1 MLEMYKIHM
10 LGILIVVLFRTSAA
24 GPSVVVALAGG
35 SGAGKSYIGTYVKK
49 VFGHANVSI
58 LSHDRY
64 YKDQAH
70 LHPEERARLNFDH
83 PDMLE
88 SSLMLEH
95 IQGLQRGE
103 TVDVPVYDFQTHSR
117 LGYQQITPA
126 PLVLVD
132 GILVLAETV
141 LSQAFDIRIY
151 VDTPADIR
159 LLRRIKRD
167 LVERGRSVES
177 VLQQYQDT
185 VRPMHELFVESS
197 KARADVIVSGTEGER
212 FEPLVTLLAAR
223 TGLVRSSFVKD
234 EL

>member
-1 MLEMYKIHM
+1 MICATYLAF
-10 LGILIVVLFRTSAA
+10 LSLCGFRTSAA

-35 SGAGKSYIGTYVKK
+35 SGAGKNYVADYIKG
-49 VFGHANVSI
+49 VFGHANVSS

-64 YKDQAH
+64 YRDQTH
-70 LHPEERARLNFDH
+70 LSLEERARLNFDH

-88 SSLMLEH
+88 SLLMLEH

-103 TVDVPVYDFQTHSR
+103 TVEVPVYDFQTHSR
-117 LGYQQITPA
+117 SGSQQITPA

-132 GILVLAETV
+132 GILVLAETM

-167 LVERGRSVES
+167 LAERGRSVES
-177 VLQQYQDT
+177 VLQQYEDT
-185 VRPMHELFVESS
+185 VRPMHELFVEPS
-197 KARADVIVSGTEGER
+197 KARADMTVSGTEGAS
-212 FEPLVTLLAAR
+212 FESLVALVAGT
-223 TGLVRSSFVKD
+223 TGLIPSAFLKE